1 MAECAVSIL
10 NVEKENAAHTF
21 YDLETAK
28 VDYFHI
34 DVMDGKFV
42 EKDTYELM
50 QDYATTL
57 SHITRTNLDVHLMV
71 ENIEEAIYD
80 FTLIEPG
87 SITFHIEA
95 SKTKERTM
103 NIINDLKEYGIKV
116 GIALNPATPIEE
128 VLEYLPF
135 VHKVLVMTVVPGL
148 GGQKLIPET
157 IEKIKALR
165 EYIDENE
172 LDVLIE
178 ADGGINGDTCS
189 KVRDAGCDILVS
201 GVFIVKSDDYDK
213 NVKII
218 KGEEEE

>member
-10 NVEKENAAHTF
+10 NVDKENAAHIF

-71 ENIEEAIYD
+71 KDIEKAIYD

-103 NIINDLKEYGIKV
+103 NIINNLKDYGIKV
-116 GIALNPATPIEE
+116 GIAINPATPIDDI
-128 VLEYLPF
+128 LEYLPY

-148 GGQKLIPET
+148 GGQKLIAET
-157 IEKIKALR
+157 ITKIEKLK
-165 EYIDENE
+165 EYIYEND

-178 ADGGINGDTCS
+178 ADGGINGETC
-189 KVRDAGCDILVS
+189 KEVRDAGCDILVS
-201 GVFIVKSDDYDK
+201 GVFIVKSDDFSI

-218 KGEEEE
+218 KGEEE

>member
-10 NVEKENAAHTF
+10 NVDKENAAHIF

-71 ENIEEAIYD
+71 EDIEKAIYD

-103 NIINDLKEYGIKV
+103 NIINNLKDYGIKV
-116 GIALNPATPIEE
+116 GIAINPATPIDDI
-128 VLEYLPF
+128 LEYLPY

-157 IEKIKALR
+157 ITKIEKLK
-165 EYIDENE
+165 EYIYEND

-178 ADGGINGDTCS
+178 ADGGINGETC
-189 KVRDAGCDILVS
+189 KEVRDAGCDILVS
-201 GVFIVKSDDYDK
+201 GVFIVKSDDFSI

-218 KGEEEE
+218 KGEEE

>member
-10 NVEKENAAHTF
+10 NVDKENAAHTF

-71 ENIEEAIYD
+71 EDIEKAIYD

-103 NIINDLKEYGIKV
+103 KIIDDLKDYGIKV
-116 GIALNPATPIEE
+116 GLAINPATPVEDI
-128 VLEYLPF
+128 LEYLPYI
-135 VHKVLVMTVVPGL
+135 HKVLVMTVVPGL

-157 IEKIKALR
+157 IEKIRKLK
-165 EYIDENE
+165 EYIYEED

-178 ADGGINGDTCS
+178 ADGGINGETC
-189 KVRDAGCDILVS
+189 KEVREAGCDILVS
-201 GVFIVKSDDYDK
+201 GVFIVKSEDFGI

-218 KGEEEE
+218 KGEEE

>member
-1 MAECAVSIL
+1 
-10 NVEKENAAHTF
+10 
-21 YDLETAK
+21 
-28 VDYFHI
+28 
-34 DVMDGKFV
+34 
-42 EKDTYELM
+42 
-50 QDYATTL
+50 
-57 SHITRTNLDVHLMV
+57 
-71 ENIEEAIYD
+71 
-80 FTLIEPG
+80 
-87 SITFHIEA
+87 
-95 SKTKERTM
+95 M

-218 KGEEEE
+218 KGEEE

>member
-10 NVEKENAAHTF
+10 NVEKGNAAHTF

-42 EKDTYELM
+42 SKDNYDLM
-50 QDYATTL
+50 KDYAYTL
-57 SHITRTNLDVHLMV
+57 AHITRTNLEVHLMV
-71 ENIEEAIYD
+71 DDIENAIYD

-87 SITFHIEA
+87 CIMFHIES

-103 NIINDLKEYGIKV
+103 NIINDLKENGVKA
-116 GIALNPATPIEE
+116 GIAINPATPLEDIK
-128 VLEYLPF
+128 EYLPYI
-135 VHKVLVMTVVPGL
+135 HRVLIMTVVPGE

-157 IEKIKALR
+157 LDKIKELR
-165 EYIDENE
+165 EYIDEND
-172 LDVLIE
+172 LDILIE
-178 ADGGINGDTCS
+178 ADGGINGETCKS
-189 KVRDAGCDILVS
+189 VRDAGCDILVS
-201 GVFIVKSDDYDK
+201 GVFIVNSEDFSI

-218 KGEEEE
+218 KGEEE